1 MESRSHALVAGLF
14 VIVLSCVGVA
24 TLWWFGGK
32 HEATSSYYLVTQRTV
47 TGLNPQAQ
55 VRYRGIRA
63 GKVEAVEIDPAN
75 PRNIL
80 VRISLD
86 SAIHLTRG
94 STAQLANQGVTGL
107 AYIMLDDSGEN
118 MEPLLAE
125 KDGLPRIP
133 LRPGL
138 LETLAEQS
146 GTIVSQLAAISV
158 RANRLFDE
166 RNLNNVARA
175 IDNLATA
182 SDGLKEVPALVAQM
196 KQVLSDENMKNLGR
210 ILAHVEQTLGETAP
224 LAAELRGLVTTMQS
238 LARRVDGI
246 AGDVG
251 TQLKSRTLPEVETLA
266 QDMQRTN
273 RQLQRVLEQIEQSPQ
288 SLLFGRPAPPAGP
301 GEAGFAV
308 PH

>member
-1 MESRSHALVAGLF
+1 MESRAHALVAGLF
-14 VIVLSCVGVA
+14 VIVLSGVGVA
-24 TLWWFGGK
+24 ALWWFGGK
-32 HEATSSYYLVTQRTV
+32 HEATSSYYLVTQRALS
-47 TGLNPQAQ
+47 GLNPQAQ

-63 GKVEAVEIDPAN
+63 GKVEDILLDPVN

-86 SAIHLTRG
+86 SAIRLTRG

-107 AYIMLDDSGEN
+107 AYVMLDDSGDN
-118 MEPLLAE
+118 SEPLRAE
-125 KDGLPRIP
+125 QDDLPRIP

-146 GTIVSQLAAISV
+146 GNVVSQLAAISN

-166 RNLNNVARA
+166 RNLNNVART

-196 KQVLSDENMKNLGR
+196 KRALSDENMKNLQR
-210 ILAHVEQTLGETAP
+210 ILAHVEQTLGQTAP

-238 LARRVDGI
+238 LAQRVDGI

-251 TQLKSRTLPEVETLA
+251 TELRTRTLPEVELLS

-273 RQLQRVLEQIEQSPQ
+273 RQLQRVLEQIEQTPQ
-288 SLLFGRPAPPAGP
+288 SLLFGRPAPSAGP
-301 GEAGFAV
+301 GEASFAV

>member
-1 MESRSHALVAGLF
+1 MESRAHALVAGLF
-14 VIVLSCVGVA
+14 VIVLSGVGVA
-24 TLWWFGGK
+24 ALWWFGGK
-32 HEATSSYYLVTQRTV
+32 HEATSSYYLVTQRALS
-47 TGLNPQAQ
+47 GLNPQAQ

-63 GKVEAVEIDPAN
+63 GKVEDILLDPVN

-86 SAIHLTRG
+86 SAIRLTRG

-107 AYIMLDDSGEN
+107 AYVMLDDSGDN
-118 MEPLLAE
+118 SEPLRAE
-125 KDGLPRIP
+125 QDDLPRIP

-146 GTIVSQLAAISV
+146 GNVVSQLAAISN

-166 RNLNNVARA
+166 RNLNNVART

-196 KQVLSDENMKNLGR
+196 KRALSDENMKNLQR
-210 ILAHVEQTLGETAP
+210 ILAHVEQTLGQTAP

-238 LARRVDGI
+238 LAQRVDGI

-251 TQLKSRTLPEVETLA
+251 TELRTRTLPEVELLS

-273 RQLQRVLEQIEQSPQ
+273 RQLQRVLEQIEQTPQ
-288 SLLFGRPAPPAGP
+288 SLLFGRPAPSAGP

>member
-14 VIVLSCVGVA
+14 VILLSAVGVA
-24 TLWWFGGK
+24 ALWWFAGK
-32 HEATSSYYLVTQRTV
+32 HEATSSYYLVTQRSV
-47 TGLNPQAQ
+47 SGLNPQAQ

-63 GKVEAVEIDPAN
+63 GKVEEIAIDPAN
-75 PRNIL
+75 PRIIL

-86 SAIHLTRG
+86 SAIQLTRG

-118 MEPLLAE
+118 SEPLLAE
-125 KDGLPRIP
+125 KGDLPRIA

-146 GTIVSQLAAISV
+146 GKVVSQLAAISA

-196 KQVLSDENMKNLGR
+196 KQVLSDENMKNLQR
-210 ILAHVEQTLGETAP
+210 ILAHVEQTLGQTAP
-224 LAAELRGLVTTMQS
+224 LAAELRGLVATMQS

-251 TQLKSRTLPEVETLA
+251 TELKTRTLPEVEILS

-288 SLLFGRPAPPAGP
+288 SLLFGRPALPAGP
-301 GEAGFAV
+301 GEAGFAA

>member
-14 VIVLSCVGVA
+14 VITLSCAGVA
-24 TLWWFGGK
+24 ALWWFAGK

-63 GKVEAVEIDPAN
+63 GKVEDIEIDWVN

-86 SAIHLTRG
+86 SAIRLTRG

-107 AYIMLDDSGEN
+107 AYVMLDDDGEN

-125 KDGLPRIP
+125 KNDLPRIP

-138 LETLAEQS
+138 LDTLAEQS
-146 GTIVSQLAAISV
+146 GNIVTQLAAISA

-166 RNLNNVARA
+166 RNLNNVARTMEN
-175 IDNLATA
+175 IATA
-182 SDGLKEVPALVAQM
+182 SDGLKEVPSLIAQM
-196 KQVLSDENMKNLGR
+196 KQLLSDENMKNLAR
-210 ILAHVEQTLGETAP
+210 ILAHVERTLGETAP
-224 LAAELRGLVTTMQS
+224 LAAELRNLVMTMQNLGRRIDG
-238 LARRVDGI
+238 LAGEI
-246 AGDVG
+246 G
-251 TQLKSRTLPEVETLA
+251 TELKTRTLPEVEVLS

-288 SLLFGRPAPPAGP
+288 SLLFGRPVPQAGP
-301 GEAGFAV
+301 GEAGFAF